1 MPPVSDEQ
9 GGGGLSQKG
18 LVVEALIDHI
28 KEVVPGIV
36 GGKVGDLYA
45 QLKLASNQ
53 DLLARFAEDAPVL
66 TVSRHITE
74 EEADGDVLAPTP
86 SEEFGQAAAAEP
98 KFSLTL
104 SVGFDS
110 DGPPTK
116 VWPKSSVIFTKRT
129 NGLSIDVDLGVQ
141 LRTYS
146 FSDGPPFET
155 LHAMY
160 SEVFV
165 PLLMSAIQV
174 QRAGDKIGVKALKKS
189 IGHLEMTLSHLQQ
202 DTDIPDVTLV
212 IPQAIETIVL
222 QAEEQGRTPSLDDLG
237 PDWENDTVLLSVLEK
252 SVRRWTRDVSKVTE
266 LADTDRPI
274 ATVNDE
280 ISFWLELEGKLFAI
294 KELRQ
299 LPGVNLALDA
309 LRTTKRQFQVT
320 NFESVADTDDEL
332 EKVTSYCLIMKDF
345 PNHVA
350 SSPDV
355 ESVATN
361 IGEIFDHL
369 QKKMKNG
376 KYPLARANKLS
387 QALASDVHKRLLK
400 TLSEEPLLSLRFPEY
415 VQLDDACTAVFNAWD
430 KHYHQFYSDVLYERK
445 RGQTP
450 VRKFAAKFKPLRE
463 RLEHISQVRRDHQK
477 FRSKVKKVLEPH
489 HGASAAAPTAAI
501 TAGGEEGEE
510 EPEQS
515 FVSDIDAAWDEFN
528 SVDALDVTD
537 SGARVWKQANER
549 YTEKI
554 QAVEAAIAELL
565 SEKLHKANSSNDMFR
580 ICREFNPLFGRRRIH
595 SAIQD
600 YQSQL
605 IQRVKDDIRS
615 LHDTFKVRFDKTTNK
630 KMSQIRGLPPV
641 SAQIIWAKQIER
653 QLDNHLA
660 KVGDVLG
667 KGWETHLEGSELRAD
682 GERFKTLLD
691 TTNLFQEWL
700 AEIEE
705 RPLQATGTL
714 FDIDIVRMGDASN
727 YTLKVN
733 FPEQFIA
740 LAKEI
745 RTLKWLGGRYGF
757 KVPIKRVSYAREIER
772 QFPYAIALK
781 ESMKTFHQA
790 YAAIR
795 ELPVYAPLVNTFL
808 LSVYERISGGF
819 EAEWRTARAAEIFA
833 QQFSEDVHT
842 YQDKINVLL
851 ETRDKVE
858 KRLTNLDQCSFS
870 RTAIQAEVGALQG
883 IIDELQV
890 RDYCNLEPFVREIDH
905 RVEQRL
911 AKKLNKAL
919 AKWIAALKHT
929 GDATASTQP
938 GEEEPV
944 HIARDTFAFQMMDDE
959 MSLQPPV
966 EAIRASLTSQLE
978 TFVEVLA
985 GQRRLQA
992 DGFDPKGAVRS
1003 QVFYTQLKSALPG
1016 GDAELVRAYESIDA
1030 ACLTTNA
1037 FVSEWLQ
1044 YQALWDMDV
1053 EKVAGGMGEGLKPW
1067 QQLLTQIKRAKRKID
1082 TPETSKTFGPIT
1094 INYAQVQARVSFKY
1108 DEIHRELLGVFGSQ
1122 VGERMNTFYAEVC
1135 RGKSVLE
1142 RLAVDSGD
1150 TKQAIEAISALQD
1163 IKKKMPEWTEAFA
1176 GFQASYPILRRQRYA
1191 FPAGWLELENAQG
1204 QWEALTT
1211 MLGRKDAVV
1220 QKQMGSLQDKI
1231 QTQDR
1236 HVDRTINDSLRS
1248 WADEKPLSGDVS
1260 PQVALQTIDR
1270 YESQMKELQ
1279 EELASLTTARDAL
1292 EMKPKDETRVE
1303 ACLEELQELKATWS
1317 QLREAW
1323 EKIEDIRQIPWP
1335 AVVTK
1340 RIRQKIDG
1348 VMSSMKKMPAVTRS
1362 HAAYETTMHM
1372 LEGNLKA
1379 VKANGIIDSIKSEAI
1394 KDRHWSDI
1402 CKIVEVRWD
1411 KSSLL
1416 LGDVLD
1422 SELLKRDKLVME
1434 VVSRAQGEMAVE
1446 QFLRE
1451 LRDEWDAYELT
1462 LVNYQNRTKLITK
1475 WDDLFNKC
1483 KEHLQ
1488 SLNSMKGSSA
1498 FKAFEAEANQW
1509 DEKLTKINTMFD
1521 VWLDVQRRWIY
1532 LEGVFTGSQDI
1543 KTMLP
1548 QASSTFLSINN
1559 DFLGLMKKVSKAP
1572 NVMDVI
1578 SIPGADG
1585 VLNKMLDKLG
1595 KVEKDLR
1602 DYLEKERRKFP
1613 RFYFV
1618 GDEDLLDII
1627 GNAKNIDKQQKHF
1640 KKMFAGINAV
1650 ALNEAGTDV
1659 VGILSREAE
1668 VVDYK
1673 TDVKVAGR
1681 KINEWLQGVE
1691 NEMRSSMAALLAEA
1705 TIAVGRFREQGFVL
1719 EPYLEWLDKF
1729 QGQLVVLAAQVS
1741 WSQVVE
1747 SALKTSTATA
1757 SLEGVKDG
1765 VIKTLTA
1772 LADLVLGYHPIVR
1785 RKKLEQMITELVHQR
1800 DVTAQLAAAGI
1811 SSPQDF
1817 LWLQQ
1822 MRFYFDPDKT
1832 NAMEKLTIIMADA
1845 TFFYG
1850 FEYLGLVDKLV
1861 QTPLTD
1867 RCYLTL
1873 TQALQAKQG
1882 AAPFGPAGT
1891 GKTESVK
1898 QLGAQLGRFVLV
1910 FNCDEAFDF
1919 LAMGRIFVGLCQVGA
1934 WGCFDEF
1941 NRLEERMLSAVSQQI
1956 QNIQVALKKGPASP
1970 GEDMKVE
1977 LLGREIVV
1985 HPDVGL
1991 FITMNPGYAGRSN
2004 LPDNLKKLFRNMA
2017 MTVPD
2022 RQLIAQVML
2031 YSQGFRTAQE
2041 LSRKVVPLFILCK
2054 EQLSSQSH
2062 YDFGLRSLKSVLVS
2076 SGNIKRARL
2085 AQAREAMAAA
2095 GQPPDEDKLSEQVD
2109 EQDVL
2114 ITSICQTMVPKMVA
2128 EDIPLLNSLLS
2139 DVFPGKEYR
2148 PLALEDL
2155 KAKILEVMEEWHYVA
2170 SETFLLK
2177 VLQVYQVTCINH
2189 GLMLVGPTGVGKSA
2203 AWRILNEALTRLS
2216 GEEGQIYIIDPKAIS
2231 KEELYGNMDEN
2242 TREWTDG
2249 LFTHIVRKVIDNL
2262 RGELTRRQWI
2272 IFDGDVDPEWVENL
2286 NSVLDDNKLL
2296 TLPNGERLN
2305 LPDKI
2310 RIIFEVQDL
2319 KNATLATVS
2328 RCGMIW
2334 FSEDVLTTE
2343 MYFQRYIRQLR
2354 NDSLEKDTIGRKKG
2368 EEHPIMEIQR
2378 KVAAV
2383 IEPFFQPDALIS
2395 RALAHG
2401 HNVGHVM
2408 DFTYMRSIHSLLGM
2422 LNKVCRTIYE
2432 YNQEYE
2438 DFPMTD
2444 AQIQSYASKRL
2455 VYAIVWSIVG
2465 DARGSVRSEMAQFID
2480 QESDIPMP
2488 KGDVIDY
2495 EITVPEGEWSPW
2507 KDKVAVIELEGDSFM
2522 GTNVVVPTLDTIRH
2536 EDLLATWLAEHMPI
2550 VLCGPPGSGKTMTLF
2565 SALRALPH
2573 IEVVGLNFSNETKPD
2588 LILTTLEQYCEYFKS
2603 PTGTVL
2609 QPKEVGKWV
2618 IIFCDECNLPA
2629 TDAYDTVRVITFI
2642 RQLVEQNGF
2651 WHPVDK
2657 TWITLE
2663 RIQFVGACNPP
2674 TDPGRVPLNPRMLRH
2689 IPVVYVDYP
2698 TAESYKMIYGT
2709 FNRAVLRT
2717 KPSIAQY
2724 GDTITDAMVDFF
2736 MLTQEKFTADMQ
2748 PHYVYSPREMTRWY
2762 KGVGEALRPLD
2773 EPTVEDLVRIWAHEA
2788 LRLFN
2793 DRLVAE
2799 DERVWTEAQIN
2810 TVAKKHFP
2818 ECDCDKALQRPILFS
2833 TWLNEDHLYLPV
2845 TQDGLREHLSGK
2857 LKAFC
2862 EEELSVELVLFN
2874 DVLDHVLRIDRVFRQ
2889 DQGHVLL
2896 IGISGA
2902 GKTTIAKFVAWM
2914 NDMEIFQVKIHNKY
2928 STKDFDEDLRTVL
2941 RGAGTKN
2948 KRIAFIMDEGNGLDT
2963 AFLERMNTLLA
2974 NGEVPGL
2981 FEGDEYAS
2989 LMSACKTAAR
2999 EYDGKTIDD
3008 SDELYKW
3015 FSKTVMRNLHVV
3027 FTMNPSE
3034 GGLQDRATTSPAL
3047 FNRCV
3052 LNWVGD
3058 WSENAYFSVAH
3069 EFTNKIPLRED
3080 KFESPTSVEKVTPE
3094 PLPEPLNYKGAL
3106 VNACIYVHK
3115 SAQQISKRLR
3125 KREGRTVHITP
3136 RHFVEFINQLT
3147 MIYEQKSTDL
3157 NEQKT
3162 HLESGLQKIQ
3172 DTLQQ
3177 VAELQEQLAV
3187 SKVELAAKQK
3197 ETEENWESI
3206 SKEEQSA
3213 GGLKIEASKLGE
3225 MCAVEKEKA
3234 EKKKVE
3240 VEEELAE
3247 AEPAE
3252 IAAKAAVEKI
3262 MTKKGQ
3268 TAMKGLL
3275 KLGTPPPTVQL
3286 VISAAVYLITKK
3298 KLQDDWKKC
3307 KAAAASSSFFPD
3319 LKSLLDRLN
3328 PRSDV
3333 TPKKKFDSKALS
3345 HIKKAFLSEKKWTE
3359 EAMTSAS
3366 KDALPLMHWVEA
3378 IYKYANCVNNV
3389 EPNRILL
3396 AELEAVVAEKE
3407 AAQVEAEAKVNDL
3420 ETRILELKKGL
3431 QRLSEETAELK
3442 HSMKQATVRAERS
3455 TQLLDSLSGERTRWA
3470 ESAEGFDAQME
3481 TLVGD
3486 GFVSGAFIAYAGYFD
3501 QNYRDGL
3508 TKLWKNFLAKSN
3520 IVFKSDLSLPDYLAT
3535 ADDRLE
3541 WKTNSLP
3548 EDIVCLENAVMLE
3561 QYQRYPLVIDPSGQA
3576 VEFLLKQYKGI
3587 EKTSFL
3593 DTNFRKKL
3601 KDALVFGKFL
3611 LVQEA
3616 ENFDSV
3622 LNPILNRE
3630 IKRTGGRMLVGI
3642 ADSEVDLSPEFRVIL
3657 AARDASHQFPSDLCS
3672 RVTMINFTVTAASLQ
3687 SQCQSQVLKSERPDK
3702 EEQRSEQL
3710 KLQGAFRLQLLQL
3723 EKSLLNSLNEAE
3735 GSILDDDKVIG
3746 ELQRLK
3752 QESAM
3757 VTEKKNQTDIV
3768 MKEIDTILDEYKPV
3782 AQKCSAIYFTLEQ
3795 MSDVHFLYRFS
3806 LTFFFDIFKTVLHH
3820 NTNLKGIT
3828 DYGKRLAIIT
3838 QDLLQITY
3846 DRVSPGMLH
3855 EHRMAFAVTLATIHT
3870 HGTEC
3875 EPPEAEFRYFL
3886 GGGGGLATT
3895 ENDFSFLKNI
3905 TDDQARSLHGLA
3917 HSVDSFK
3924 GLADDIKRNEAKFL
3938 AWFQG
3943 GLPEASY
3950 PEVQAI
3956 KAAGPLRS
3964 WRQLLLLQA
3973 IRPDRVLAMSHIYV
3987 EEILGKGFASSAH
4000 DDSKILELAVMEEI
4014 EARTPV
4020 LLCGAS
4026 GYDPSTNVNDL
4037 CDSLQKQCKQI
4048 ALGSSEAFDQADK
4061 AINTAAERGHWV
4073 MLKNVHLAPAWLT
4086 SLEKKMSTIKLDRNF
4101 RLFLT
4106 SEINPKLPV
4115 NLLRAS
4121 KLFVYEPAAGIKAGL
4136 MRTLSS
4142 LTPTRIDTKPTQR
4155 SRIYLL
4161 LAWFHAVTQERL
4173 RYTPLGWSKVYEFG
4187 EADLRNAADTIDKWI
4202 NTVAGSKSNVT
4213 AKDIPWAAL
4222 QALLTQTCYGGRIDN
4237 DIDRRLLSSF
4247 ITTFFQESSL
4257 GADFELVQAD
4267 KTTATPSIKAPPIGT
4282 TDQLLDWV
4290 SKLPNTQTPT
4300 WLSLPANAEVVLLA
4314 KRASAFVSQMASLQ
4328 AATAEAE
4335 DFTGE
4340 TIVGGTQTQSGLTGI
4355 PHWMRE
4361 VLTMCEQWLQLL
4373 PDMISVMTRTE
4384 DSIKDPMFRFF
4395 EREVTMG
4402 SNLLKKVRKD
4412 IGAVID
4418 CCNGKIK
4425 QTNDL
4430 RQLLQDL
4437 QHQHVPKGW
4446 QQYSIPRGLAVG
4458 LWMLDFVERCTQN
4471 ESFAQAGANPASL
4484 RAVEVSLGGLFN
4496 PEAYITAT
4504 RQAVAQANQWPL
4516 ERLQL
4521 QIDCRSSETDLP
4533 SDMDR
4538 AFKVTGL
4545 RLEGA
4550 ACRGATLSLST
4561 APYSKLPLTIF
4572 RWNDSGAGSVM
4583 GGNFVELPVYLN
4595 ATRGQI
4601 VVKVNLVPGAGTTSD
4616 IFYQRGVALLCS
4628 GLSGDI

>member
-2565 SALRALPH
+2565 SSLRRLPDL
-2573 IEVVGLNFSNETKPD
+2573 VVAGLNFSSSSTPE
-2588 LILTTLEQYCEYFKS
+2588 LILKTFEQYCEYRRTPNGVVLS
-2603 PTGTVL
+2603 PSQL
-2609 QPKEVGKWV
+2609 NKWLV
-2618 IIFCDECNLPA
+2618 IFCDEVNLPA
-2629 TDAYDTVRVITFI
+2629 MDKYNTVRVITFL
-2642 RQLVEQNGF
+2642 RQLVEQGGF
-2651 WHPVDK
+2651 WRTSDHQ
-2657 TWITLE
+2657 WIKLE

-2674 TDPGRVPLNPRMLRH
+2674 TDPGRVPLNHRFLRH
-2689 IPVVYVDYP
+2689 VPVVYVDYP
-2698 TAESYKMIYGT
+2698 GPESLNMIYGT
-2709 FNRAVLRT
+2709 FNRAVLRMQPLLGQYA
-2717 KPSIAQY
+2717 KPL
-2724 GDTITDAMVDFF
+2724 TDAMVDFF
-2736 MLTQEKFTADMQ
+2736 EQTSKRFTSDMQ
-2748 PHYVYSPREMTRWY
+2748 PHYIYSPREMTRWV
-2762 KGVGEALRPLD
+2762 KGIAEAIEPL
-2773 EPTVEDLVRIWAHEA
+2773 EDLSVEGLVRLWAHEA
-2788 LRLFN
+2788 LRLFQ
-2793 DRLVAE
+2793 DRLVF
-2799 DERVWTEAQIN
+2799 DEERQWTDENIDA
-2810 TVAKKHFP
+2810 VAAAHFP
-2818 ECDCDKALQRPILFS
+2818 GIDLKQALQRPILYS
-2833 TWLNEDHLYLPV
+2833 NWLSKDYVPVELED
-2845 TQDGLREHLSGK
+2845 LREYVK
-2857 LKAFC
+2857 ARLKVFY
-2862 EEELSVELVLFN
+2862 EEELDVPLVLF
-2874 DVLDHVLRIDRVFRQ
+2874 DEVLDHVLRIDRIFRQ
-2889 DQGHVLL
+2889 NQGHMLL

-2902 GKTTIAKFVAWM
+2902 GKTTLSRFVAWM
-2914 NDMEIFQVKIHNKY
+2914 NGLVVFQVKVHNQY
-2928 STKDFDEDLRTVL
+2928 THKDFDEDLRYVL
-2941 RGAGTKN
+2941 RRAGTRGDKMV
-2948 KRIAFIMDEGNGLDT
+2948 FIMDEGNVMDT
-2963 AFLERMNTLLA
+2963 AFLERINTLLA

-2981 FEGDEYAS
+2981 FEGDEYAM
-2989 LMSACKTAAR
+2989 LMTQCKEGSQR
-2999 EYDGKTIDD
+2999 EGLVLDGH
-3008 SDELYKW
+3008 DELYKW
-3015 FSKTVMRNLHVV
+3015 FSQQVMNNLHVV
-3027 FTMNPSE
+3027 FTMNPAE
-3034 GGLQDRATTSPAL
+3034 GGLHDRAASSPAL

-3052 LNWVGD
+3052 LDWFGD
-3058 WSENAYFSVAH
+3058 WSDSARFQVAW
-3069 EFTNKIPLRED
+3069 EFLNKLDID
-3080 KFESPTSVEKVTPE
+3080 KTDYE
-3094 PLPEPLNYKGAL
+3094 PPMAFPQVVDTLPQPPSHRDAV
-3106 VNACIYVHK
+3106 VNAAVAAHQQVQ
-3115 SAQQISKRLR
+3115 SAARRLA
-3125 KREGRTVHITP
+3125 KREGRVAHITP
-3136 RHFVEFINQLT
+3136 RHFLEFINQMVRVYNEKRADLE
-3147 MIYEQKSTDL
+3147 EQQLHL
-3157 NEQKT
+3157 NV
-3162 HLESGLQKIQ
+3162 GLQKIQ
-3172 DTLQQ
+3172 STFEEVTELQKSLDGKRKELEAKNALANEKLQQ
-3177 VAELQEQLAV
+3177 TVAAQQSAEEKKTQSEALGRDLEVKQKDAQEKKQSVTAELAEVEPMVQEAKDAVQGIKRQHLQEIRALHNPPTAIKLAMESIMCLLGEGEMDWKAIRTAIV
-3187 SKVELAAKQK
+3187 RDDFINRILDFDSQMISEETRKEMDSRFIKNSDYSAERADRASKACGPLVKWAIAQCSYAKMLHSIEPLRNELQSLETETALMREQQEEVKVLVSELEQSIGVYKDEYAVLISDVQAIKTDLSTVSSKVER
-3197 ETEENWESI
+3197 SI
-3206 SKEEQSA
+3206 K
-3213 GGLKIEASKLGE
+3213 
-3225 MCAVEKEKA
+3225 
-3234 EKKKVE
+3234 
-3240 VEEELAE
+3240 
-3247 AEPAE
+3247 
-3252 IAAKAAVEKI
+3252 
-3262 MTKKGQ
+3262 
-3268 TAMKGLL
+3268 
-3275 KLGTPPPTVQL
+3275 
-3286 VISAAVYLITKK
+3286 
-3298 KLQDDWKKC
+3298 
-3307 KAAAASSSFFPD
+3307 
-3319 LKSLLDRLN
+3319 
-3328 PRSDV
+3328 
-3333 TPKKKFDSKALS
+3333 
-3345 HIKKAFLSEKKWTE
+3345 
-3359 EAMTSAS
+3359 
-3366 KDALPLMHWVEA
+3366 
-3378 IYKYANCVNNV
+3378 
-3389 EPNRILL
+3389 
-3396 AELEAVVAEKE
+3396 
-3407 AAQVEAEAKVNDL
+3407 
-3420 ETRILELKKGL
+3420 
-3431 QRLSEETAELK
+3431 
-3442 HSMKQATVRAERS
+3442 
-3455 TQLLDSLSGERTRWA
+3455 LLDSLSSERTRW
-3470 ESAEGFDAQME
+3470 EGGAQDFDTQMA
-3481 TLVGD
+3481 TIIGD
-3486 GFVSGAFIAYAGYFD
+3486 SFLGAAFLGYSGYFD
-3501 QNYRDGL
+3501 QMYRRGL
-3508 TKLWKNFLAKSN
+3508 FSQWMGHLAKAR
-3520 IVFKSDLSLPDYLAT
+3520 IDFKPDIAVPEYLST
-3535 ADDRLE
+3535 ADERLR
-3541 WKTNSLP
+3541 WKANSLP
-3548 EDIVCLENAVMLE
+3548 SDDLCTENAIMLKR
-3561 QYQRYPLVIDPSGQA
+3561 YLRYPLVIDPSGQA
-3576 VEFLLKQYKGI
+3576 TEFLLKEFSDRKI
-3587 EKTSFL
+3587 TRSSFL
-3593 DTNFRKKL
+3593 DPAFRKNL
-3601 KDALVFGKFL
+3601 ESALRFGTPL
-3611 LVQEA
+3611 LVQDAEA
-3616 ENFDSV
+3616 YD
-3622 LNPILNRE
+3622 PILNPVLNRE
-3630 IKRTGGRMLVGI
+3630 VKKTGGRVLISLGDQDI
-3642 ADSEVDLSPEFRVIL
+3642 DLSPAFKIIL
-3657 AARDASHQFPSDLCS
+3657 TTRNPAVAFPPDLSS
-3672 RVTMINFTVTAASLQ
+3672 RVTMVNFTVTRASLQ
-3687 SQCQSQVLKSERPDK
+3687 AQCLNRVLKSERPDVEAK
-3702 EEQRSEQL
+3702 RTDML
-3710 KLQGAFRLQLLQL
+3710 KLQGEYRLQLRQL
-3723 EKSLLNSLNEAE
+3723 EKELLQSLNEAQ
-3735 GSILDDDKVIG
+3735 GSILDDDRVIAKLEKIKTDAG
-3746 ELQRLK
+3746 EVQRK
-3752 QESAM
+3752 AKETDAVIAEVEAVSAM
-3757 VTEKKNQTDIV
+3757 YQP
-3768 MKEIDTILDEYKPV
+3768 L
-3782 AQKCSAIYFTLEQ
+3782 ASKCAAVYFTLEQ
-3795 MSDVHFLYRFS
+3795 LHTVHFLYRYT
-3806 LTFFFDIFKTVLHH
+3806 LTFFLDIFRQVLSD
-3820 NTNLKGIT
+3820 NPNLNGVT
-3828 DYGKRLAIIT
+3828 DYDARLEII
-3838 QDLLQITY
+3838 QKNLFEVVY
-3846 DRVSPGMLH
+3846 ERVSPGLLH
-3855 EHRMAFAVTLATIHT
+3855 EHCMPLAVTLACFHVR
-3870 HGTEC
+3870 GTTDEVLAD
-3875 EPPEAEFRYFL
+3875 ELLFL
-3886 GGGGGLATT
+3886 CRGGRLVTETPQFAWLVPDVLDEQQSVAAHSLATSVPCFRDLAADVRAD
-3895 ENDFSFLKNI
+3895 EQGFSRWM
-3905 TDDQARSLHGLA
+3905 QSLRPELDMFPTSGGQNGGEH
-3917 HSVDSFK
+3917 DSALVRQFRE
-3924 GLADDIKRNEAKFL
+3924 LL
-3938 AWFQG
+3938 
-3943 GLPEASY
+3943 L
-3950 PEVQAI
+3950 VQAF
-3956 KAAGPLRS
+3956 
-3964 WRQLLLLQA
+3964 
-3973 IRPDRVLAMSHIYV
+3973 RPDRLLAKSHV
-3987 EEILGKGFASSAH
+3987 FVSTALGQQFASSSI
-4000 DDSKILELAVMEEI
+4000 DQSQLLAVAVEKQTDPK
-4014 EARTPV
+4014 TPV
-4020 LLCGAS
+4020 LLCGVR
-4026 GYDPSTNVNDL
+4026 GYDPSTDIADL
-4037 CDSLQKQCKQI
+4037 ALAMNKDKTEI
-4048 ALGSSEAFDQADK
+4048 ALGSAEGFEQADK
-4061 AINTAAERGHWV
+4061 AINNATRTGKWV
-4073 MLKNVHLAPAWLT
+4073 VLKNVHLAPTWLVSLEKRLT
-4086 SLEKKMSTIKLDRNF
+4086 SLTPHPSF

-4106 SEINPKLPV
+4106 SEIHPKLPV
-4115 NLLRAS
+4115 NITRTS
-4121 KLFVYEPAAGIKAGL
+4121 RVFVYEPAPGVKANLLG
-4136 MRTLSS
+4136 TLH
-4142 LTPTRIDTKPTQR
+4142 TFPT
-4155 SRIYLL
+4155 SRINAEPAERGRIYIL
-4161 LAWFHAVTQERL
+4161 LAWLHAVVQERL
-4173 RYTPLGWSKVYEFG
+4173 RYAPLGWSKKYEFG
-4187 EADLRNAADTIDKWI
+4187 ESDLRTAADTIDTWL
-4202 NTVAGSKSNVT
+4202 TSE
-4213 AKDIPWAAL
+4213 AKGRAHVDPDKIPWPAL
-4222 QALLTQTCYGGRIDN
+4222 QTLLSQTIYGGRIDN
-4237 DIDRRLLSSF
+4237 EIDQRLLDSFVSSIF
-4247 ITTFFQESSL
+4247 TPDSFGSEFVLVDDTAGGTKIVAPEGTKREHFLAWAGALPDVQSPAWL
-4257 GADFELVQAD
+4257 G
-4267 KTTATPSIKAPPIGT
+4267 
-4282 TDQLLDWV
+4282 
-4290 SKLPNTQTPT
+4290 
-4300 WLSLPANAEVVLLA
+4300 LPANAELLLLKQRAQLLA
-4314 KRASAFVSQMASLQ
+4314 ANMLKLQTTDDDDDLLVADDPQ
-4328 AATAEAE
+4328 AA
-4335 DFTGE
+4335 
-4340 TIVGGTQTQSGLTGI
+4340 QQSGT
-4355 PHWMRE
+4355 PAWMRE
-4361 VLTMCEQWLQLL
+4361 LHVLAAQWQSVL
-4373 PDMISVMTRTE
+4373 PDKLQSLQRSPE
-4384 DSIKDPMFRFF
+4384 KIKDPMFRYFD
-4395 EREVTMG
+4395 REINIGVALLDLVR
-4402 SNLLKKVRKD
+4402 SNLADVV
-4412 IGAVID
+4412 A
-4418 CCNGKIK
+4418 CCAGEQK
-4425 QTNDL
+4425 QTNQL
-4430 RQLLQDL
+4430 RALMGSLRKGIIPEAWL
-4437 QHQHVPKGW
+4437 RYSVPN
-4446 QQYSIPRGLAVG
+4446 GLAVDPWIADFA
-4458 LWMLDFVERCTQN
+4458 LRLKQLQRLADAATSSQPLDKARVW
-4471 ESFAQAGANPASL
+4471 
-4484 RAVEVSLGGLFN
+4484 LGGLFN

-4504 RQAVAQANQWPL
+4504 RQGVAQANQWSL

-4521 QIDCRSSETDLP
+4521 VLDIRSGADDVP
-4533 SDMDR
+4533 SDTAN
-4538 AFKVTGL
+4538 AFLLENL

-4550 ACRGATLSLST
+4550 TGAGST
-4561 APYSKLPLTIF
+4561 VELCQAPVTVLPLTVL
-4572 RWNDSGAGSVM
+4572 RWTFVDADAAAPEGSVK
-4583 GGNFVELPVYLN
+4583 LPVYLN
-4595 ATRGQI
+4595 ATRSQI
-4601 VVKVNLVPGAGTTSD
+4601 VFMASVNPKNTTSQQV
-4616 IFYQRGVALLCS
+4616 YARGLAMSCS
-4628 GLSGDI
+4628 SLSGIIA

>member
-2565 SALRALPH
+2565 SSLRRLPDL
-2573 IEVVGLNFSNETKPD
+2573 VVAGLNFSSSSTPE
-2588 LILTTLEQYCEYFKS
+2588 LILKTFEQYCEYRRTPNGVVLS
-2603 PTGTVL
+2603 PSQL
-2609 QPKEVGKWV
+2609 NKWLV
-2618 IIFCDECNLPA
+2618 IFCDEVNLPA
-2629 TDAYDTVRVITFI
+2629 MDKYNTVRVITFL
-2642 RQLVEQNGF
+2642 RQLVEQGGF
-2651 WHPVDK
+2651 WRTSDHQ
-2657 TWITLE
+2657 WIKLE

-2674 TDPGRVPLNPRMLRH
+2674 TDPGRVPLNHRFLRH
-2689 IPVVYVDYP
+2689 VPVVYVDYP
-2698 TAESYKMIYGT
+2698 GPESLNMIYGT
-2709 FNRAVLRT
+2709 FNRAVLRMQPLLGQYA
-2717 KPSIAQY
+2717 KPL
-2724 GDTITDAMVDFF
+2724 TDAMVDFF
-2736 MLTQEKFTADMQ
+2736 EQTSKRFTSDMQ
-2748 PHYVYSPREMTRWY
+2748 PHYIYSPREMTRWV
-2762 KGVGEALRPLD
+2762 KGIAEAIEPL
-2773 EPTVEDLVRIWAHEA
+2773 EDLSVEGLVRLWAHEA
-2788 LRLFN
+2788 LRLFQ
-2793 DRLVAE
+2793 DRLVF
-2799 DERVWTEAQIN
+2799 DEERQWTDENIDA
-2810 TVAKKHFP
+2810 VAAAHFP
-2818 ECDCDKALQRPILFS
+2818 GIDLKQALQRPILYS
-2833 TWLNEDHLYLPV
+2833 NWLSKDYVPVELED
-2845 TQDGLREHLSGK
+2845 LREYVK
-2857 LKAFC
+2857 ARLKVFY
-2862 EEELSVELVLFN
+2862 EEELDVPLVLF
-2874 DVLDHVLRIDRVFRQ
+2874 DEVLDHVLRIDRIFRQ
-2889 DQGHVLL
+2889 NQGHMLL

-2902 GKTTIAKFVAWM
+2902 GKTTLSRFVAWM
-2914 NDMEIFQVKIHNKY
+2914 NGLVVFQVKVHNQY
-2928 STKDFDEDLRTVL
+2928 THKDFDEDLRYVL
-2941 RGAGTKN
+2941 RRAGTRGDKMV
-2948 KRIAFIMDEGNGLDT
+2948 FIMDEGNVMDT
-2963 AFLERMNTLLA
+2963 AFLERINTLLA

-2981 FEGDEYAS
+2981 FEGDEYAM
-2989 LMSACKTAAR
+2989 LMTQCKEGSQR
-2999 EYDGKTIDD
+2999 EGLVLDGH
-3008 SDELYKW
+3008 DELYKW
-3015 FSKTVMRNLHVV
+3015 FSQQVMNNLHVV

-3034 GGLQDRATTSPAL
+3034 DGLGDQATASPAL

-3052 LNWVGD
+3052 MDWFGD
-3058 WSENAYFSVAH
+3058 WPEDGFYQVAQ
-3069 EFTNKIPLRED
+3069 EFLAELPLERADYEPPMD
-3080 KFESPTSVEKVTPE
+3080 FPRAAKRTPDAPTFKDAV
-3094 PLPEPLNYKGAL
+3094 
-3106 VNACIYVHK
+3106 VNACVFVHK
-3115 SAQQISKRLR
+3115 SVHKANRSLGKAQGVNS
-3125 KREGRTVHITP
+3125 VITP
-3136 RHFVEFINQLT
+3136 RHFVEFINQCVAIRGEKAKELE
-3147 MIYEQKSTDL
+3147 EQRH
-3157 NEQKT
+3157 
-3162 HLESGLQKIQ
+3162 HLEIGLTKIRETFDAVGQLQKDLEVAGVELARKAEESKVKSVEVSAAHQRAALSQNEALALSAKLEESQAVAEEAKKEVQKDLDKVAPTERMALSKVGEIKEQ
-3172 DTLQQ
+3172 LPKLVKEFGKMANPPEGVKLVVTAIVALLTPKAPNKAWKDTLKSVSKEDFMHAVERTSAKDIRSA
-3177 VAELQEQLAV
+3177 VARKVEAAYFGHPKWKLTEVKKAYSKAVGIFEYVKAMVECSLILGTSEPKREELKQLEEKLDVMNTEYAETQEKLRELQEQTHAL
-3187 SKVELAAKQK
+3187 
-3197 ETEENWESI
+3197 EEESRQLI
-3206 SKEEQSA
+3206 RDEER
-3213 GGLKIEASKLGE
+3213 L
-3225 MCAVEKEKA
+3225 KA
-3234 EKKKVE
+3234 E
-3240 VEEELAE
+3240 
-3247 AEPAE
+3247 
-3252 IAAKAAVEKI
+3252 
-3262 MTKKGQ
+3262 
-3268 TAMKGLL
+3268 
-3275 KLGTPPPTVQL
+3275 
-3286 VISAAVYLITKK
+3286 
-3298 KLQDDWKKC
+3298 
-3307 KAAAASSSFFPD
+3307 
-3319 LKSLLDRLN
+3319 
-3328 PRSDV
+3328 
-3333 TPKKKFDSKALS
+3333 
-3345 HIKKAFLSEKKWTE
+3345 SEKT
-3359 EAMTSAS
+3359 
-3366 KDALPLMHWVEA
+3366 
-3378 IYKYANCVNNV
+3378 
-3389 EPNRILL
+3389 
-3396 AELEAVVAEKE
+3396 
-3407 AAQVEAEAKVNDL
+3407 QVKV
-3420 ETRILELKKGL
+3420 
-3431 QRLSEETAELK
+3431 QRA
-3442 HSMKQATVRAERS
+3442 
-3455 TQLLDSLSGERTRWA
+3455 TQLLGSLEGERDRWTK
-3470 ESAEGFDAQME
+3470 SSEGFEAE
-3481 TLVGD
+3481 LATLVGD
-3486 GFVSGAFIAYAGYFD
+3486 ALMSGAFMAYAGYYD
-3501 QNYRDGL
+3501 KIYREF
-3508 TKLWKNFLAKSN
+3508 LWTSWRTHMHKAK
-3520 IVFKSDLSLPDYLAT
+3520 IPFKEELSIPDYLSD
-3535 ADDRLE
+3535 ADQKLR
-3541 WKTNSLP
+3541 WKQHALP
-3548 EDIVCLENAVMLE
+3548 EDALCTQNAIMLSRF
-3561 QYQRYPLVIDPSGQA
+3561 QRFPLVIDPSGQA
-3576 VEFLLKQYKGI
+3576 TEFILNEYKDKKI
-3587 EKTSFL
+3587 TKTSFL
-3593 DTNFRKKL
+3593 DPGFRKTL
-3601 KDALVFGKFL
+3601 EISLRFGTPL
-3611 LVQEA
+3611 LVQDA
-3616 ENFDSV
+3616 EHFDAL
-3622 LNPILNRE
+3622 LNPVLNRE
-3630 IKRTGGRMLVGI
+3630 VKKSAGRVLVCIGEQEI
-3642 ADSEVDLSPEFRVIL
+3642 DLSPSFSVIL
-3657 AARDASHQFPSDLCS
+3657 AARDAMHQFPPDVCS
-3672 RVTMINFTVTAASLQ
+3672 RVTMVNFTVTQASLE
-3687 SQCQSQVLKSERPDK
+3687 SQCLNQAL
-3702 EEQRSEQL
+3702 RSEQPEVDRRRTEQM
-3710 KLQGAFRLQLLQL
+3710 KLQGEFRVRLLHL
-3723 EKSLLNSLNEAE
+3723 EKDLLNTLNEAE
-3735 GSILDDDKVIG
+3735 GNILDDDRVIAKL
-3746 ELQRLK
+3746 ETLQREAAEV
-3752 QESAM
+3752 QAQVADSDSIMADIHR
-3757 VTEKKNQTDIV
+3757 TE
-3768 MKEIDTILDEYKPV
+3768 
-3782 AQKCSAIYFTLEQ
+3782 AQYRPLAHKCASIYFTLES
-3795 MSDVHFLYRFS
+3795 MHALHFLYRYS
-3806 LTFFFDIFKTVLHH
+3806 LSFFLELFRVVLSEADNAHLQGVTGYGERLRIIQADIFETV
-3820 NTNLKGIT
+3820 
-3828 DYGKRLAIIT
+3828 YA
-3838 QDLLQITY
+3838 
-3846 DRVSPGMLH
+3846 RVSPGLLH
-3855 EHRMAFAVTLATIHT
+3855 VHRLPLALTFAALQLSQTADEIPHDEWNYFLKAAVIPGMQSDFAFLVPDVVTEDQSIAAHQLSKTIGAFAMLANDVR
-3870 HGTEC
+3870 GNEAAFVQWC
-3875 EPPEAEFRYFL
+3875 KLVEPERERPSYL
-3886 GGGGGLATT
+3886 
-3895 ENDFSFLKNI
+3895 SC
-3905 TDDQARSLHGLA
+3905 
-3917 HSVDSFK
+3917 
-3924 GLADDIKRNEAKFL
+3924 LADGGRNGSDRVKSFHH
-3938 AWFQG
+3938 
-3943 GLPEASY
+3943 
-3950 PEVQAI
+3950 
-3956 KAAGPLRS
+3956 
-3964 WRQLLLLQA
+3964 LLLLKA
-3973 IRPDRVLAMSHIYV
+3973 FRPDRVPAMCHIFIDEVFRQGFSHV
-3987 EEILGKGFASSAH
+3987 SSQFSDVVQKHIGPA
-4000 DDSKILELAVMEEI
+4000 
-4014 EARTPV
+4014 TPV
-4020 LLCGAS
+4020 LMCGVS
-4026 GYDPSTNVNDL
+4026 GYDPSTTVVDL
-4037 CDSLQKQCKQI
+4037 SNSLGKHLDQT
-4048 ALGSSEAFDQADK
+4048 AVGSSEGEADLL
-4061 AINTAAERGHWV
+4061 IERGMSSGHWV
-4073 MLKNVHLAPAWLT
+4073 MVKNVHLAPKWLVK
-4086 SLEKKMSTIKLDRNF
+4086 LEKKIAGMAKINADF

-4106 SEINPKLPV
+4106 SEINPKLPP
-4115 NLLRAS
+4115 NLIQS
-4121 KLFVYEPAAGIKAGL
+4121 STVFVYEASAGVKAGL
-4136 MRTLSS
+4136 LRTL
-4142 LTPTRIDTKPTQR
+4142 DTFSAAKVHAAPAER
-4155 SRIYLL
+4155 GRIYLL
-4161 LAWFHAVTQERL
+4161 LAWLHAVVQERL
-4173 RYTPLGWSKVYEFG
+4173 RYVPLGWSKKYEFG
-4187 EADLRNAADTIDKWI
+4187 DSDLRTAADTIDMWI
-4202 NTVAGSKSNVT
+4202 DAASDGRAHIDPDKVPWSAIRKLVAT
-4213 AKDIPWAAL
+4213 TI
-4222 QALLTQTCYGGRIDN
+4222 YGGRLDNEIDS
-4237 DIDRRLLSSF
+4237 RLIASF
-4247 ITTFFQESSL
+4247 VETVLVPQSFDVGFDFVP
-4257 GADFELVQAD
+4257 ADPMSGTSAV
-4267 KTTATPSIKAPPIGT
+4267 KAPEGF
-4282 TDQLLDWV
+4282 
-4290 SKLPNTQTPT
+4290 KLEQFVEWASGLPASQPPT
-4300 WLSLPANAEVVLLA
+4300 WLGLPANAEMVLLA
-4314 KRASAFVSQMASLQ
+4314 NQANQMILNMLPLQ
-4328 AATAEAE
+4328 ASEHDSGLSTEDQGGEAE
-4335 DFTGE
+4335 QKSS
-4340 TIVGGTQTQSGLTGI
+4340 V
-4355 PHWMRE
+4355 PAWMQELLSSSAQWRAMLPDELPTLDRTPEKIKDPLFRYFARE
-4361 VLTMCEQWLQLL
+4361 VL
-4373 PDMISVMTRTE
+4373 I
-4384 DSIKDPMFRFF
+4384 
-4395 EREVTMG
+4395 G
-4402 SNLLKKVRKD
+4402 SNLLRKVHLDLNDVRD
-4412 IGAVID
+4412 ACEGT
-4418 CCNGKIK
+4418 IK
-4425 QTNDL
+4425 QTNEI
-4430 RQLLQDL
+4430 RQLLGELDQGTL
-4437 QHQHVPKGW
+4437 PKAW
-4446 QQYSIPRGLAVG
+4446 NKYKVPRGISVNAWIV
-4458 LWMLDFVERCTQN
+4458 DFSRRVKQLE
-4471 ESFAQAGANPASL
+4471 EFADTDRQGRDL
-4484 RAVEVSLGGLFN
+4484 RKVRVWLGGLFN
-4496 PEAYITAT
+4496 PEAWITAT
-4504 RQAVAQANQWPL
+4504 RQSVAQANKWSLEKLVMQLDVRTSDSDVPSNMTDSFLIKGLRIDGAKCRGDVLELVSVPFTIQHLCVLRWCNEDQMPARSGSFAELPL
-4516 ERLQL
+4516 YLNTGRSEIILTVFLRPPPG
-4521 QIDCRSSETDLP
+4521 SSEG
-4533 SDMDR
+4533 
-4538 AFKVTGL
+4538 V
-4545 RLEGA
+4545 
-4550 ACRGATLSLST
+4550 
-4561 APYSKLPLTIF
+4561 
-4572 RWNDSGAGSVM
+4572 
-4583 GGNFVELPVYLN
+4583 
-4595 ATRGQI
+4595 
-4601 VVKVNLVPGAGTTSD
+4601 
-4616 IFYQRGVALLCS
+4616 FYKRGVALLCS
-4628 GLSGDI
+4628 SLSGAA